1 MSIITEWD
9 YHLDVDGVLKGQN
22 ADPAIIR
29 KRSPRLVDIAERA
42 LDEALQI
49 IKPVAII
56 ETLDVLFLTHD
67 RLELSGGHY
76 IQGSFVPQH
85 LMKAR
90 QVAVAACTVSADL
103 SRRVSEIGNKDICY
117 ALALDGAG
125 STAVENLASEV
136 CKYIEEQAAE
146 KGWTTTLPLNPGMEG
161 WPLIDG
167 QSQVFNVLGEVTDI
181 IRLTP
186 TYLMD
191 PFKSLSL
198 IVGMGPDV
206 SSEGVQCDYCT
217 LRGSCQFSKRTRKG
231 D

>member
-29 KRSPRLVDIAERA
+29 KRSPRLVSIAERA
-42 LDEALQI
+42 LDEAHRI
-49 IKPVAII
+49 IKPVAVI
-56 ETLDVLFLTHD
+56 EILDVLSLTHD

-76 IQGSFVPQH
+76 IQGEFVPRH
-85 LMKAR
+85 LMKAK
-90 QVAVAACTVSADL
+90 QVAVAACTVSSEL
-103 SRRVSEIGNKDICY
+103 SRRVSEVGNKDICY

-136 CKYIEEQAAE
+136 CKYIENLAAQ
-146 KGWTTTLPLNPGMEG
+146 KQWTTTLPLNPGMEG
-161 WPLIDG
+161 WPLVDG
-167 QSQVFNVLGEVTDI
+167 QTQVFAVLGEITDV

-186 TYLMD
+186 VYLMD

-217 LRGSCQFSKRTRKG
+217 LRSSCQFSKRTLKS

>member
-9 YHLDVDGVLKGQN
+9 YHLDVDGVLKGQS

-29 KRSPRLVDIAERA
+29 KRSPRLVDIAEKA

-49 IKPVAII
+49 IKPVAVV
-56 ETLDVLFLTHD
+56 EVLDVLSLTHD
-67 RLELSGGHY
+67 RLELSGGHF

-85 LMKAR
+85 LMKAK
-90 QVAVAACTVSADL
+90 QVAVAACTVSSDL
-103 SRRVSEIGNKDICY
+103 SRRVSEIGNNDICY

-136 CKYIEEQAAE
+136 CKYIEELAAE

-161 WPLIDG
+161 WPLVDG
-167 QSQVFNVLGEVTDI
+167 QTQVFAILGEVTDI

-186 TYLMD
+186 VYLMD

-206 SSEGVQCDYCT
+206 STEGVQCDYCT
-217 LRGSCQFSKRTRKG
+217 LRGSCQFSKRTGKS

>member
-9 YHLDVDGVLKGQN
+9 YHLDVDGVLKGQS
-22 ADPAIIR
+22 ADPAVIR

-42 LDEALQI
+42 LDEALRI
-49 IKPVAII
+49 IKPVAVI
-56 ETLDVLFLTHD
+56 EVLDVLSLTHD

-85 LMKAR
+85 LMKAK
-90 QVAVAACTVSADL
+90 QVAVAACTVSSDL
-103 SRRVSEIGNKDICY
+103 SRRVSEIGNSDICY

-136 CKYIEEQAAE
+136 CKYIEEMAAE

-161 WPLIDG
+161 WPLVDG
-167 QSQVFNVLGEVTDI
+167 QTQVFAVLSEVTDL

-186 TYLMD
+186 VYLMD

-198 IVGMGPDV
+198 IVGLGPDV

-217 LRGSCQFSKRTRKG
+217 LRGSCQFSKRTVKSG
-231 D
+231 

>member
-1 MSIITEWD
+1 MSILTEWD

-29 KRSPRLVDIAERA
+29 KRSPRLVGIAEKA

-49 IKPVAII
+49 IKPVAVI
-56 ETLDVLFLTHD
+56 EVLDVLSFTHN

-76 IQGSFVPQH
+76 IQGDFVPQH
-85 LMKAR
+85 LMKAK
-90 QVAVAACTVSADL
+90 QVAVAACTVSSDL

-136 CKYIEEQAAE
+136 CKYIEEMAAR

-161 WPLIDG
+161 WPLVDG
-167 QSQVFNVLGEVTDI
+167 QTQVFDVLGEVTDI
-181 IRLTP
+181 IHLTP
-186 TYLMD
+186 VYLMD

-217 LRGSCQFSKRTRKG
+217 LRGSCQFSKRTLKS